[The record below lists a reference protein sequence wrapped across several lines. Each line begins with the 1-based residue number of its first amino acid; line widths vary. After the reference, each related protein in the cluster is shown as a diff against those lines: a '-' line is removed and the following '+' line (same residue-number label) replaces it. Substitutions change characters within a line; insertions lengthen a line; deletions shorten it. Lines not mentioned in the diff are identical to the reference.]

1 MAMAVPALKVG
12 DRCNYFDGEVR
23 KLCVFLGASGRNF
36 TFATPAADEFFEVD
50 VGRTHTWVQKCKGV
64 QKSKR
69 KKRTE
74 KDELAVADELAAYA
88 AEIAGAE
95 LVQKSK
101 RKKRTEKDELAVADE
116 LAAYAAEIAG
126 ADLQEVFFLHQLGN
140 PDDWVQE
147 SVKESVKAMAG
158 Y

>member
-23 KLCVFLGASGRNF
+23 KRCVFLGASGRNF

-50 VGRTHTWVQKCKGV
+50 VGRTRTWVQKCKGV

-74 KDELAVADELAAYA
+74 
-88 AEIAGAE
+88 
-95 LVQKSK
+95 
-101 RKKRTEKDELAVADE
+101 TVADE

-147 SVKESVKAMAG
+147 SVKAMADC
-158 Y
+158 

>member
-23 KLCVFLGASGRNF
+23 KRCVFLGASGRNF

-50 VGRTHTWVQKCKGV
+50 VGRTRTWVQKCKGV

-74 KDELAVADELAAYA
+74 TVADELAAYA

-95 LVQKSK
+95 LVQTSK
-101 RKKRTEKDELAVADE
+101 RKKRTKKDELAVADE

-147 SVKESVKAMAG
+147 SVKAMADC
-158 Y
+158 